1 MRIIAGEFGGRK
13 LKAVPGMKTRPTT
26 DKVKE
31 AMFSMLGQFFDGG
44 QALDLYAGSGGL
56 AIEAVSRGMDHAYL
70 VDRQYAAIQTI
81 EENVAVTKMP
91 ECFTIWKM
99 PAEKA
104 LVKLADAGVQFDLI
118 LLDPPYKGQRINEI
132 IEFIH
137 ENELLAIDG
146 IIMAECLKEDELHES
161 IGDIHQVKREIYGIT
176 AITIYNRVDEN

>member
-81 EENVAVTKMP
+81 EENISVTKMP

-104 LVKLADAGVQFDLI
+104 LVKLADARVQFDLI
-118 LLDPPYKGQRINEI
+118 LLDPPYKQQQMLLQLQQFVEMD
-132 IEFIH
+132 
-137 ENELLAIDG
+137 LLAPDATILCETDTTVAYPTD
-146 IIMAECLKEDELHES
+146 IPHYILKR
-161 IGDIHQVKREIYGIT
+161 QQNYGIT
-176 AITIYNRVDEN
+176 EVAIFKFIG

>member
-1 MRIIAGEFGGRK
+1 MRIIAGEFGGRR

-70 VDRQYAAIQTI
+70 IDRQYAAIQTI
-81 EENVAVTKMP
+81 QDNVAVTKMP

-104 LVKLADAGVQFDLI
+104 LLKLADAKEQFDLI
-118 LLDPPYKGQRINEI
+118 LLDPPYKQQQMLLELQQFVKMDLLKLGAIILCETDTSLTYPEEI
-132 IEFIH
+132 PH
-137 ENELLAIDG
+137 YT
-146 IIMAECLKEDELHES
+146 LKR
-161 IGDIHQVKREIYGIT
+161 QQNYGIT
-176 AITIYNRVDEN
+176 EVAIFEFIG